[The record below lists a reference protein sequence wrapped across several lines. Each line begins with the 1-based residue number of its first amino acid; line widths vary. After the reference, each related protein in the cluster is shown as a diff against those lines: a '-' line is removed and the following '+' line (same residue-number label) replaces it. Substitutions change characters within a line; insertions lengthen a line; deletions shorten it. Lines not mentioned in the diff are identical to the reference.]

1 MKYVLIPLH
10 LMFIFVGVLGLLIS
24 LQDSAEKG
32 DSMHYLGAKCFSD
45 EANPLGVFP
54 IIFVAK
60 DLLFAL
66 LVVVLLVFAF
76 REYCINW

>member
-54 IIFVAK
+54 IIYAAR
-60 DLLFAL
+60 DILFTL
-66 LVVVLLVFAF
+66 LVAVLLIFA
-76 REYCINW
+76 CK